1 MILFD
6 FAMHFLKLLF
16 FFAKTLQK
24 ISKSDIMQSKK
35 RGKSMSKKYLEKN
48 VLDAA
53 VERLEIVFQQFDNVY
68 FSVSGGKDSSVMVQ
82 LANQVA
88 GRLNK
93 KFDVL
98 FVDLEAQYRYTV
110 EHIEELKQLP
120 QIRDFYHIALPIA
133 LRNAVSVLQPKWICW
148 EEESKHLW
156 VRDMP
161 KDCINIKNCPFPWF
175 KKGEEFEEFI
185 LQFATWYQ
193 EKYGGKVACGVG
205 IRTDESLN
213 RFRTIALQDKK
224 LTFENYHWTTKL
236 KINEKHIDVYNFYP
250 IYDWTADDIWGAVSR
265 LDLKFNYIYELMY
278 KNGLSIYEQRLCQP
292 YGDDQKNGL
301 DQFKALEYDTWGKV
315 LNRVN
320 GVNFGN
326 IYCKTTALGNIKSCK
341 PDFMTWQEYTVFLME
356 SIEIY
361 NRDLM
366 MHYYRKIKKFMIWHQ
381 NKSGIALEN
390 IPEIAECK
398 LEGQKKVISW
408 RRIARAI
415 EKNDFYLRR
424 LSFAQTKNDDR
435 QLMELIHKWD
445 NLLNKTTITDDKMLQ
460 KVIEENCA

>member
-1 MILFD
+1 M
-6 FAMHFLKLLF
+6 A
-16 FFAKTLQK
+16 
-24 ISKSDIMQSKK
+24 
-35 RGKSMSKKYLEKN
+35 KKYLEKN

-53 VERLEIVFQQFDNVY
+53 FERLEIIFNNFDNIY

-82 LANQVA
+82 LANIVA
-88 GRLNK
+88 KKCNK

-98 FVDLEAQYRYTV
+98 FIDLEAQYKKTIEHV
-110 EHIEELKQLP
+110 ETLKQLS

-133 LRNAVSVLQPKWICW
+133 LRNAVSILQPKWICW

-161 KDCINIKNCPFPWF
+161 KDSININNCPFEWF

-185 LQFATWYQ
+185 VQFADWYYK
-193 EKYGGKVACGVG
+193 KYKGKVACGIG

-213 RFRTIALQDKK
+213 RFRTIAFQNHKITYK
-224 LTFENYHWTTKL
+224 NYNWTTKI
-236 KINEKHIDVYNFYP
+236 KVNEKYIDVYNFYP
-250 IYDWTADDIWGAVSR
+250 IYDWSAEDIWGAVSK
-265 LDLKFNYIYELMY
+265 LDLEFNYIYEMMY

-292 YGDDQKNGL
+292 YGDDQRNGL
-301 DQFKALEYDTWGKV
+301 NQFKALEYDTWSKV

-341 PDFMTWQEYTVFLME
+341 PDFMNWQQYAIFLLE
-356 SIEIY
+356 SIGIY

-366 MHYYRKIKKFMIWHQ
+366 LHYYRKITKFIIWHRNKYGIDIQ
-381 NKSGIALEN
+381 NIPDFADCGLEN
-390 IPEIAECK
+390 
-398 LEGQKKVISW
+398 QRKVISW

-424 LSFAQTKNDDR
+424 LSFSQTKTDDAELR
-435 QLMELIHKWD
+435 RLIHKWD
-445 NLLNKTTITDDKMLQ
+445 NLLNKETVTTDKYLK
-460 KVIEENCA
+460 KVIEEENL